1 MDSLFGQSRDVVEA
15 ALPDR
20 ESVICPLCQCEPE
33 LFGIDFQGFHLARCQ
48 VCRLEF
54 QHPRPLFDQL
64 ADAVYNESY
73 HPDDHHNVD
82 GTRARIFMRQLS
94 RLERYVSGGT
104 ASVLDVGCGAGA
116 FLQYAEGQGWEG
128 AGTDV
133 VVTDVVRKSGIKFWE
148 GKLSGITFATE
159 QFAAIRF
166 NHVLEHTQNPLVEL
180 RRARSLITDG
190 GVLLIGVPN
199 IAGFSIRMKNLQS
212 RMGLKNH
219 SWKHYGAL
227 HHLWFF
233 TPATLA
239 ALVRAAG
246 FEVLAWETPVTD
258 RSDRSGWVSTV
269 IRSPLEVLRVGGIL
283 DLYARPC

>member
-20 ESVICPLCQCEPE
+20 EPVICPLCQREPE
-33 LFGIDFQGFHLARCQ
+33 LFAVDFQGFHLARCE
-48 VCRLEF
+48 VCQLEF
-54 QHPRPLFDQL
+54 QHPRPLFEQL

-73 HPDDHHNVD
+73 HPDGHHNVD

-94 RLERYVSGGT
+94 RLERYVSGEG
-104 ASVLDVGCGAGA
+104 SILDVGCGAGA
-116 FLQYAEGQGWEG
+116 FLEFAQKRGWEV

-133 VVTDVVRKSGIKFWE
+133 VVTDVVRKSGAKVWE
-148 GKLSGITFATE
+148 GKLSGIPFTTE
-159 QFAAIRF
+159 QFSTIRF
-166 NHVLEHTQNPLVEL
+166 NHVLEHTQNPLIEL
-180 RRARSLITDG
+180 QRARSLIADG
-190 GVLLIGVPN
+190 GAILIGVPN
-199 IAGFSIRMKNLQS
+199 IAGFSIRLKSLQS
-212 RMGLKNH
+212 RMGLKDHN
-219 SWKHYGAL
+219 WKHYGAL

-233 TPATLA
+233 TPSTLA

-258 RSDRSGWVSTV
+258 RSDRSGWASAA
-269 IRSPLEVLRVGGIL
+269 IRAPLEMLRIGGIL